1 MRELHR
7 GRNVVVGVRCGDGA
21 AYVVKLTS
29 PEAAARERWWYRQ
42 VLAAP
47 AHGTAAPSRWLDV
60 PLVPGTLLFAVDPQA
75 LDARAYAVARQDLP
89 AGVPVAI
96 ARQLAALHAHARGDG
111 PPALRVPPA
120 AWRTDFADPLL
131 RRCARRAVCA
141 HAPGWSAQAVTALV
155 HADVRWENIVLAG
168 DGGAAVLID
177 WEDAGR
183 GAPAWDVGCLLA
195 AYDGYLARAEVQ
207 AGGAPAAALR
217 RIVAAH
223 CAAAWQA
230 YRADAPAISAAAGFA
245 RAVLAASAIRLAE
258 SALAPSDTAL
268 QPRERAALLAAAEAL
283 HADPARVA
291 AERYG
296 IRDSLE

>member
-1 MRELHR
+1 VRELHR
-7 GRNVVVGVRCGDGA
+7 GRSVVVGVRCGDGA

-29 PEAAARERWWYRQ
+29 PEAAASERWWYREA
-42 VLAAP
+42 LAVP
-47 AHGTAAPSRWLDV
+47 ALGIAAPSRWLDA
-60 PLVPGTLLFAVDPQA
+60 PLASGTLLFAVDSQA

-89 AGVPVAI
+89 ACVPVAI
-96 ARQLAALHAHARGDG
+96 ARQLAALHVRSRPDG
-111 PPALRVPPA
+111 PLALRVPPA
-120 AWRTDFADPLL
+120 AWRTDFNDPLL
-131 RRCARRAVCA
+131 QRRARRAVRA
-141 HAPGWSAQAVTALV
+141 HAPDWSAQAATALI

-168 DGGAAVLID
+168 DGGVAVLID

-195 AYDGYLARAEVQ
+195 AYDGYLARAVAQ
-207 AGGAPAAALR
+207 SDGAPTTALR
-217 RIVAAH
+217 RVVAAH
-223 CAAAWQA
+223 GAAAWEA
-230 YRADAPAISAAAGFA
+230 YRAAAPALCAAAGFT

-291 AERYG
+291 ADRYG
-296 IRDSLE
+296 IRDPLG